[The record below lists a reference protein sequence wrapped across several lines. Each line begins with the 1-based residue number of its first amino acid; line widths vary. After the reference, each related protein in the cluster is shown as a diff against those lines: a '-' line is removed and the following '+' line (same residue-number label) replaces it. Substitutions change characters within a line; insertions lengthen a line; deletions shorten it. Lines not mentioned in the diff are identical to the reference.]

1 MSRPLP
7 LLLLGSAL
15 VSACATG
22 PAYEPP
28 QAGALAVPALYA
40 GQSEAQ
46 SPARLQDWWKQ
57 FGDARLDSLIDRGLA
72 GNLDLA
78 IARARLVQARESL
91 VQSRGGRLPTVSGSG
106 QASQGLDTSGS
117 GQSAFSLG
125 IDASWEADLF
135 GGKARAVEASQ
146 AEAQAAA
153 YDLAAVRVSLV
164 SDIATYYVQARL
176 AQQRLA
182 LARQNLGFADEN
194 LQIARWRNQAGL
206 VTSID
211 VEQARSARA
220 QIAVTLP
227 TLEQTYGQA
236 VFRLGVLTGQAPAAL
251 ADELAETAPPPA
263 PPGGIAAGFPADTL
277 RQRPDVRSA
286 ERSLAAATARIG
298 VAQAQLYPALRIG
311 GTIGTSSIS
320 LGGLVDLVTGNLFA
334 ALSHT
339 IFDGG
344 QARSQVR
351 SQRAAA
357 EAAFAQYKQTV
368 LGALE
373 DVEKA
378 LLAVRTAEQRRSGYD
393 EALEAARNQA
403 ILARSSYRAGL
414 SDFQTLLE
422 AERSLISASDGQLV
436 SKGDQTLA
444 VIQLYRAL
452 GGGWDPANP
461 AQD

>member
-1 MSRPLP
+1 MPRPLP

-106 QASQGLDTSGS
+106 QASQGLDTSGG

-135 GGKARAVEASQ
+135 GGKARAVEASR

-236 VFRLGVLTGQAPAAL
+236 VFRLGV
-251 ADELAETAPPPA
+251 
-263 PPGGIAAGFPADTL
+263 
-277 RQRPDVRSA
+277 
-286 ERSLAAATARIG
+286 
-298 VAQAQLYPALRIG
+298 
-311 GTIGTSSIS
+311 
-320 LGGLVDLVTGNLFA
+320 
-334 ALSHT
+334 
-339 IFDGG
+339 
-344 QARSQVR
+344 
-351 SQRAAA
+351 
-357 EAAFAQYKQTV
+357 
-368 LGALE
+368 
-373 DVEKA
+373 
-378 LLAVRTAEQRRSGYD
+378 
-393 EALEAARNQA
+393 
-403 ILARSSYRAGL
+403 
-414 SDFQTLLE
+414 
-422 AERSLISASDGQLV
+422 
-436 SKGDQTLA
+436 
-444 VIQLYRAL
+444 
-452 GGGWDPANP
+452 
-461 AQD
+461 